1 MNDPQIHRTHAEEM
15 RKVLDDNERLTITLQ
30 ERSYLH
36 PLNMAGNLQNIQAL
50 LPADVALLI
59 GKDSVVVQHPPLG
72 LNSPCTV
79 EEVQTTL
86 FALRIKADQTRPADS
101 NAEGGATTPATAPQ
115 SALDSQVGGEHYKR
129 LGAYQPWVVL
139 EHWLTP
145 EEFRGYM
152 KGTAIAY
159 LARERDKGGDQ
170 DIEKG
175 AHTLRGWLELGR
187 QA

>member
-1 MNDPQIHRTHAEEM
+1 MNDPQIKRTHAEEL
-15 RKVLDDNERLTITLQ
+15 RTALDENAQLKKTLQ

-36 PLNMAGNLQNIQAL
+36 PLNMASNLQNIQAL

-72 LNSPCTV
+72 FNSPCTV

-86 FALRIKADQTRPADS
+86 FALRIKADASQPESGHAGGDAPSPA
-101 NAEGGATTPATAPQ
+101 AAQ
-115 SALDSQVGGEHYKR
+115 SALDSQVGGEHYKK

-139 EHWLTP
+139 QHWLTP

-170 DIEKG
+170 DVEKG
-175 AHTLRGWLELGR
+175 AHTLQGFIEMAFR
-187 QA
+187 